1 MGLLRSIEAAPI
13 YAQRV
18 DAAQARCLPICY
30 HAEWPTKHKRGIAM
44 ISETTTYLRKCIVLL
59 ILAAFLSTGVSAQSR
74 LSTDEKRL
82 TRNIKVSTIKRITT
96 ELASDRFEGRGTL
109 QRGGDMSASWIASQM
124 KAMGLKPLG
133 DNGTY
138 LQSMPL
144 VETVFTDVTEVMLG
158 SEKLIYGKDWSAG
171 LLLADM
177 SVERKLIFVGHGM
190 VSDELGRND
199 LKDADLKG
207 KIAVLVD
214 GPPRNYTA
222 EKWKEITDKTSALP
236 LLFQRG
242 AVGVL
247 LVGNGRELYK
257 HDFIVDQ
264 TARRNIATPEKAKE
278 RFPLPVMFLGDAA
291 GAKLFAGSGMTIG
304 EAMDDAS
311 DLEFQPMEL
320 KPNLKVHLRSKQTE
334 ANSHN
339 VVGFIEGSDPV
350 LKSEAVVFTAHYDGF
365 GLLNGKIYNGAADNA
380 IGNGEMLAVAEAFSK
395 MKVKPKRSLVFVST
409 TSEEYGLLGG
419 YYFAQNPKWEITK
432 IAANL
437 NLDGI
442 GTEIMGPIKNM
453 VGFGA
458 DYSTLGAMF
467 NEVARS
473 YNITPMEDPIPE
485 QGVFGRSDHYPFVT
499 RGIPALMLVGS
510 PEATKE
516 GFVRRFNEFEETKYH
531 QPTDDVYKDWYWPGA
546 KTVADMM
553 GILGYRVAQATA
565 PPTWLTGNKYSG
577 LKRGD
582 SLPEDK

>member
-1 MGLLRSIEAAPI
+1 MFNFRSHNFMRAGMALLLL
-13 YAQRV
+13 V
-18 DAAQARCLPICY
+18 GFVLNTAAQS
-30 HAEWPTKHKRGIAM
+30 G
-44 ISETTTYLRKCIVLL
+44 
-59 ILAAFLSTGVSAQSR
+59 LSK
-74 LSTDEKRL
+74 DEKRL
-82 TRNIKVSTIKRITT
+82 TKSINIKTIQRITS
-96 ELASDRFEGRGTL
+96 ELSDDKFEGRGTL
-109 QRGGDMSASWIASQM
+109 QRGGDMAASWIADQM
-124 KAMGLKPLG
+124 RAMGLKPLG

-144 VETVFTDVTEVMLG
+144 VETVFTDETNVSLDG
-158 SEKLIYGKDWSAG
+158 EKLVYGKDWSAG
-171 LLLADM
+171 ALLADM
-177 SVERKLIFVGHGM
+177 KGESKLVFVGHGM

-199 LKDADLKG
+199 LKDVDLKG
-207 KIAVLVD
+207 KIAVLID
-214 GPPRNYTA
+214 GPPLKYTA

-236 LLFQRG
+236 LLIQRG

-264 TARRNIATPEKAKE
+264 TARRNIATIEVAKQ
-278 RFPLPVMFLGDAA
+278 RLPLPIMFLGDSA
-291 GAKLFAGSGMTIG
+291 GAKLFAGSGMTKA

-311 DLEFQPMEL
+311 DLEFQPMNL
-320 KPNLKVHLRSKQTE
+320 KPAFKFDLRAKQTE

-339 VVGFIEGSDPV
+339 VVGYIEGSDPI
-350 LKSEAVVFTAHYDGF
+350 LKNEAIVFTAHYDGF
-365 GLLNGKIYNGAADNA
+365 GKLNGKIYNAAADNA

-419 YYFAQNPKWEITK
+419 YHFAKNPKWDITK
-432 IAANL
+432 VAANL

-458 DYSTLGAMF
+458 EYSSLGAMF
-467 NEVARS
+467 NDVARA
-473 YNITPMEDPIPE
+473 YKITPMEDPIPE

-499 RGIPALMLVGS
+499 RGVPALMLVGS

-516 GFVRRFNEFEETKYH
+516 GFVKRFNEFEETKYH
-531 QPTDDVYKDWYWPGA
+531 QPSDDVYKDWYWPGA

-553 GILGYRVAQATA
+553 GILGYRIAQADSM
-565 PPTWLTGNKYSG
+565 PTWLPGNKYSK
-577 LKRGD
+577 LRRGD
-582 SLPEDK
+582 TLPQ

>member
-1 MGLLRSIEAAPI
+1 MRSIKSNLQRRITAGLFLVSLLVLNVP
-13 YAQRV
+13 AQ
-18 DAAQARCLPICY
+18 
-30 HAEWPTKHKRGIAM
+30 TG
-44 ISETTTYLRKCIVLL
+44 
-59 ILAAFLSTGVSAQSR
+59 LSA
-74 LSTDEKRL
+74 DEKKL
-82 TRNIKVSTIKRITT
+82 TKSIKIKTIERITKG
-96 ELASDRFEGRGTL
+96 LADDKLEGRGTL
-109 QRGGDMSASWIASQM
+109 QRGGDMAAKWIADQM

-144 VETVFTDVTEVMLG
+144 VETVVTDQTTVKVNG
-158 SEKLIYGKDWSAG
+158 EKLIYAKDWSAAA
-171 LLLADM
+171 LMTDM
-177 SVERKLIFVGHGM
+177 VVNRPLVFVGHG
-190 VSDELGRND
+190 VLSDEIGRND

-207 KIAVLVD
+207 KIAVWVE
-214 GPPRNYTA
+214 GPPQNYTA
-222 EKWKEITDKTSALP
+222 GQWKEFNDKAPTVP
-236 LLFQRG
+236 LLISKG

-247 LVGNGRELYK
+247 VIGNGRELYK

-264 TARRNIATPEKAKE
+264 TGRRNIATVEGAKV
-278 RFPLPVMFLGDAA
+278 RLPLPLLFLGDAA
-291 GAKLFAGSGMTIG
+291 AEKLFAGSGMTAKA
-304 EAMDDAS
+304 AMDAADGKDFRPI
-311 DLEFQPMEL
+311 DLPAKFEADF
-320 KPNLKVHLRSKQTE
+320 KSKQTT
-334 ANSHN
+334 ANAHN
-339 VVGFIEGSDPV
+339 VVGYIEGSDPV
-350 LKSEAVVFTAHYDGF
+350 LKSEAIVFSAHYDGF
-365 GLLNGKIYNGAADNA
+365 GLINGKIYNAAADNA

-419 YYFAQNPKWEITK
+419 YHFAQNPTWDITK

-458 DYSTLGAMF
+458 EYSSLGPMF
-467 NEVARS
+467 NDVAKA

-485 QGVFGRSDHYPFVT
+485 QGVFRRSDHFPFVT

-516 GFVRRFNEFEETKYH
+516 GFVKRFNEFEETKYH
-531 QPTDDVYKDWYWPGA
+531 QPSDDVYKDWYWPGA

-553 GILGYRVAQATA
+553 GILGWRIAQAKEM
-565 PPTWLTGNKYSG
+565 PTWLSGNPYSN

-582 SLPEDK
+582 VLK

>member
-1 MGLLRSIEAAPI
+1 MARS
-13 YAQRV
+13 V
-18 DAAQARCLPICY
+18 V
-30 HAEWPTKHKRGIAM
+30 
-44 ISETTTYLRKCIVLL
+44 SFVLL
-59 ILAAFLSTGVSAQSR
+59 TIFAISIPAQTGLSK
-74 LSTDEKRL
+74 DEKKL
-82 TRNIKVSTIKRITT
+82 TKAIKVKTIERVTR
-96 ELASDRFEGRGTL
+96 ELSDDKFEGRGTL
-109 QRGGDMSASWIASQM
+109 QRGGDMASGWIAEQM
-124 KAMGLKPLG
+124 KKMGLKPLG

-138 LQSMPL
+138 LQSMPF
-144 VETVFTDVTEVMLG
+144 VETAFTDETDVTLNG
-158 SEKLIYGKDWSAG
+158 QKLIYGKDWSAG

-177 SVERKLIFVGHGM
+177 NVERKLIFVGHGM
-190 VSDELGRND
+190 VSDEIGRND

-207 KIAVLVD
+207 KIAVLID
-214 GPPRNYTA
+214 GPPLKYTA

-242 AVGVL
+242 AVGVI
-247 LVGNGRELYK
+247 LVDNGRALYK

-264 TARRNIATPEKAKE
+264 TARRNIATVEKAKE
-278 RFPLPVMFLGDAA
+278 RFPLPLMFLGDAA
-291 GAKLFAGSGMTIG
+291 GAKLFEGSGMSIA

-311 DLEFQPMEL
+311 DLEFQPMDL
-320 KPNLKVHLRSKQTE
+320 RPTIKLNLKSKQTQ

-339 VVGFIEGSDPV
+339 VVGYIEGSDPV

-365 GLLNGKIYNGAADNA
+365 GMLNGKIYNAAADNA

-395 MKVKPKRSLVFVST
+395 MKVKPKRSLIFIST
-409 TSEEYGLLGG
+409 TTEEYGLQGG
-419 YYFAQNPKWEITK
+419 YFFARNPTWDITK

-458 DYSTLGAMF
+458 EYSSLGAMF
-467 NEVARS
+467 NDVARS

-499 RGIPALMLVGS
+499 RGVPALMLVGS
-510 PEATKE
+510 PESTKD

-531 QPTDDVYKDWYWPGA
+531 QPSDDVYNEWHWPGA

-553 GILGYRVAQATA
+553 GILGYRIAQSSVA
-565 PPTWLTGNKYSG
+565 PTWLPGNKYSN

-582 SLPEDK
+582 KLPE